1 MFEPVS
7 NEINFVEQEHQ
18 VLDFWKHTDAFR
30 KLQEKNK
37 GHARFSFIDGPITAN
52 NPMGVHHAWGRTY
65 KDVFQRYKAMCGY
78 DQRWQNGFDC
88 QGLWVEVNVERD
100 MGFETKR
107 DIEAY
112 GLADFVNLCKQRV
125 LEYAAVQTE
134 QSVRLGY
141 WMDWND
147 TALLRE
153 LKARMAE
160 DPTQVITANGPNGPV
175 TGPVEMIVG
184 RLGLPELGGSYF
196 TFSNENN
203 YNIWTALKKCHDQ
216 GWIYKGTDVMP
227 WCTRCGTGISQHEI
241 VTEGYQEL
249 THTSI
254 FLRFPLRN
262 RPGEDLL
269 VWTTTPWT
277 LTSNV
282 GAAVHPDLPYA
293 LVENGP
299 ALSEAEGG
307 HRFWL
312 SKGAIPNAV
321 RGPYTILDE
330 KPGAELEGWTYDGPF
345 DELPAQQQ
353 SGSVAAHRV
362 VLWDLVGETEGT
374 GIVHMA
380 PGCGAED
387 FSIGKEQGLPAIAP
401 LDDVGI
407 FVQGFDWLTGMSV
420 HETAQ
425 PIFDNLEQKGLLYRL
440 EDYTHR
446 YPVCWRCHE
455 ELVFRLVDEWFIG
468 MGGLLDKL
476 YEEVTPQEKETRLR
490 YQIMDAMQDTR
501 WLPDFGFAREM
512 DWLRNMHDWMISK
525 KRYWGLVLPIWECAE
540 CGWFDVIGSEAELK
554 ARAIAGWDEFEGH
567 PPHRPYVDA
576 VKIRCEQCGA
586 EVSRVP
592 DVGNPWLDAGIVAY
606 STLGY
611 RTHRDYWRRWF
622 PADLITESF
631 PGQFRN
637 WFYSMLAMSTI
648 MERRA
653 PFRAVQTYATCLAE
667 DGRPM
672 HKSWG
677 NMIEFNDAADTM
689 GVDVMRW
696 MFCAHKP
703 EVNLPFGYHRADET
717 RRRFLIPLWNVYSFF
732 VTYAN
737 LDSWEPGQLVDWE
750 TGRATTNLPN
760 TNLPIHPNASPLDK
774 WVLARLNQVIT
785 RVTER
790 MEEYDPYGA
799 TLVVEPLLDDLT
811 NWYVRRS
818 RRRFWK
824 SEHDADKDAAYSTL
838 YHVLIT
844 LCKLL
849 APLVP
854 FVSEV
859 MYQNLVRSVAPDA
872 GESVHHC
879 PWPSAAK
886 GAVDQDLLDRMALA
900 MQIAA
905 LGRSARSTSNV
916 KLRQPLARAR
926 VYAGQQAAD
935 GSTGLTAGLGALADL
950 VTDELNVKALE
961 FVAQEADLVE
971 YEIGLLPN
979 LLGPK
984 YGKRFPLLR
993 QAIAAVADAEAGAL
1007 ARRFQAGLSATVA
1020 LDDGGPAVEL
1030 LPEEVEVRLHGRE
1043 GYAVVEEKGLVV
1055 AMDVNLT
1062 PELAREG
1069 LARDL
1074 VRRIQTLRKT
1084 ADFQL
1089 DDRIVTYVDTD
1100 DDELGAVVA
1109 EWIDYIQAETLSREL
1124 LSGPVPG
1131 DVPWA
1136 ESFKLEGHPVTLGVK
1151 KV

>member
-1 MFEPVS
+1 MFKDVPSQVD
-7 NEINFVEQEHQ
+7 FVKQEHE
-18 VLDFWKHTDAFR
+18 VLAFWERSDAFR
-30 KLQEKNK
+30 KLQQKNQ
-37 GHARFSFIDGPITAN
+37 GSDTFSFIDGPITAN

-65 KDVFQRYKAMCGY
+65 KDIFQRYKAMLGR

-88 QGLWVEVNVERD
+88 QGLWVEVEVEKEQ
-100 MGFETKR
+100 GFKTKR
-107 DIEAY
+107 DIEEY
-112 GLADFVNLCKQRV
+112 GLAKFVNLCKQRV
-125 LEYAAVQTE
+125 LEYAAVQTQ
-134 QSVRLGY
+134 QSVRMGY

-147 TALLRE
+147 TGFLRE

-160 DPTQVITANGPNGPV
+160 DPTQVITAEGPQGPV
-175 TGPVEMIVG
+175 TDTVEMIVG

-203 YNIWTALKKCHDQ
+203 YMIWAALKNCHRE

-227 WCTRCGTGISQHEI
+227 WCARCGTGISQHEI

-249 THTSI
+249 THTSV
-254 FLRFPLRN
+254 FLRFPLRE

-282 GAAVHPDLPYA
+282 TAAVHPELPYV
-293 LVENGP
+293 LVENR
-299 ALSEAEGG
+299 G

-312 SKGAIPNAV
+312 SKGALDNAV
-321 RGPYTILDE
+321 RGAYSVLDE

-345 DELPAQQQ
+345 DELPAQQK
-353 SGSVAAHRV
+353 SGSVDAHRV
-362 VLWDLVGETEGT
+362 VLWYEVGEAEGT

-387 FSIGKEQGLPAIAP
+387 YELGQEFGLPVIAP
-401 LDDVGI
+401 LTEGGI
-407 FVQGFDWLTGMSV
+407 FVEGFDWLTGMSV

-425 PIFDNLEQKGLLYRL
+425 PIFRNLEEKGLLYRL
-440 EDYTHR
+440 EDYAHR

-455 ELVFRLVDEWFIG
+455 ELVFRLVDEWFIN
-468 MGGLLDKL
+468 MGQQLDKP
-476 YEEVTPQEKETRLR
+476 YEAVTEEEKARNLR
-490 YQIMDAMQDTR
+490 YQIMEAVQDTR
-501 WLPDFGFAREM
+501 WIPSFGFEREM

-525 KRYWGLVLPIWECAE
+525 KRYWGLALPIWECKE
-540 CGWFDVIGSEAELK
+540 CGWFDVIGSEKELE
-554 ARAIAGWDEFEGH
+554 ARATAGWPDFEGR

-576 VKIRCEQCGA
+576 VKIRCESCGA
-586 EVSRVP
+586 EVSRVA

-606 STLGY
+606 STLQY
-611 RTHRDYWRRWF
+611 RTDPEYWRKWF

-648 MERRA
+648 LERKA
-653 PFRAVQTYATCLAE
+653 PFRTVQTYATLFAE

-677 NMIEFNDAADTM
+677 NAIEFNDAANTM

-696 MFCAHKP
+696 MYCAHKP
-703 EVNLPFGYHRADET
+703 ETNLLFGYHRADET

-737 LDSWEPGQLVDWE
+737 LDKWQPARVVAPLTDLQLSE
-750 TGRATTNLPN
+750 
-760 TNLPIHPNASPLDK
+760 LDR
-774 WVLARLNQVIT
+774 WIVARLNQVIAQ
-785 RVTER
+785 VTKA
-790 MEEYDPYGA
+790 MDDYDPYGA
-799 TLVVEPLLDDLT
+799 TLALEPLLDDLT

-824 SEHDADKDAAYSTL
+824 SEHDADKDAAYATL
-838 YHVLIT
+838 YHVLVT
-844 LCKLL
+844 LAKML

-859 MYQNLVRSVAPDA
+859 MYQNLVRTLDEGA

-879 PWPSAAK
+879 AWPEVDAT
-886 GAVDQDLLDRMALA
+886 AVDRELLDQMDLA
-900 MQIAA
+900 MRIAA

-926 VYAGQQAAD
+926 VYGGEGPGELPD
-935 GSTGLTAGLGALADL
+935 SL
-950 VTDELNVKALE
+950 VELLTDELNVKELE
-961 FVAQEADLVE
+961 FVDSEADLVE

-984 YGKRFPLLR
+984 HGPRFPPLR
-993 QAIAAVADAEAGAL
+993 KAVAAAGAGAL
-1007 ARRFQAGLSATVA
+1007 ARRFQAGLSVTVEMP
-1020 LDDGGPAVEL
+1020 DGGPAVEL
-1030 LPEEVEVRLHGRE
+1030 LPEEVEVRTHGRE
-1043 GYAVVEEKGLVV
+1043 GYAVAEDRALVV
-1055 AMDVNLT
+1055 AVDVTIT
-1062 PELAREG
+1062 PTLAREG

-1074 VRRIQTLRKT
+1074 VRRIQTLRKE
-1084 ADFQL
+1084 AGFEL
-1089 DDRIVTYVDTD
+1089 DDRITTYYDGTAEVDEMV
-1100 DDELGAVVA
+1100 DEWAG
-1109 EWIDYIQAETLSREL
+1109 YIQAETLSVDL
-1124 LSGPVPG
+1124 VPG
-1131 DVPWA
+1131 PLPADA
-1136 ESFKLEGHPVTLGVK
+1136 DRQESFNLAGEPVTLGVK
-1151 KV
+1151 RVCS